1 MAGNSTES
9 GRSVTSKI
17 TSILLTFTEGSEHS
31 LTEIARL
38 AGLPISTA
46 HRLTSE
52 LASWRLLERTEDG
65 HYRAGLP
72 LRMIGTVDACPPSI
86 AERAPCVLE
95 DLSAATKSR
104 ARLGVLQELD
114 VAYIE
119 KQPGPRPATA
129 FTPAATLPAH
139 PTALGRALLA
149 FSPARTVEMTIM
161 RGLRPYTA
169 HTITS
174 PDRFRRA
181 LAVTRLT
188 RVAVT
193 RWELEAGVCGVAMP
207 VFGPGGEVVAAIEL
221 AVRDLGHEL
230 HPCMAALAIASRSLS
245 RELAGDARAG
255 TARPAAGPRARCGDG
270 RRRTEPRRPTLR
282 ARPRAD
288 RSSQVLDV
296 AARSL
301 RRAPGS
307 ARCPSAAG
315 PAAGRR
321 CSSDQTAQSSHQVPV
336 RRSAVPRHSAPVAGS
351 ESLSLTMCQAFGP
364 GGLTMPAMCP
374 PLPSTNR
381 TGPLTRPT
389 VL

>member
-17 TSILLTFTEGSEHS
+17 TSILMTFTEGNEHS

-65 HYRAGLP
+65 LYRAGLP
-72 LRMIGTVDACPPSI
+72 LRMIGTAEACTPSLQ
-86 AERAPCVLE
+86 ERAPCVLE
-95 DLSAATKSR
+95 DLAAATRSR
-104 ARLGVLQELD
+104 ARLGVLRELE

-119 KQPGPRPATA
+119 KDPGPGPVTA
-129 FTPAATLPAH
+129 FSAAATLPAH

-149 FSPARTVEMTIM
+149 FCPASTVEMTIM

-169 HTITS
+169 HTVTS

-193 RWELEAGVCGVAMP
+193 RRELEPTTCGVAMP

-230 HPCMAALAIASRSLS
+230 QPVLATLSIASRSLS
-245 RELAGDARAG
+245 RELACE
-255 TARPAAGPRARCGDG
+255 ARP
-270 RRRTEPRRPTLR
+270 
-282 ARPRAD
+282 D
-288 RSSQVLDV
+288 RSYRVPHPRMATRQLQEQVV
-296 AARSL
+296 ALIPEAI
-301 RRAPGS
+301 G
-307 ARCPSAAG
+307 
-315 PAAGRR
+315 
-321 CSSDQTAQSSHQVPV
+321 
-336 RRSAVPRHSAPVAGS
+336 
-351 ESLSLTMCQAFGP
+351 
-364 GGLTMPAMCP
+364 
-374 PLPSTNR
+374 
-381 TGPLTRPT
+381 
-389 VL
+389 